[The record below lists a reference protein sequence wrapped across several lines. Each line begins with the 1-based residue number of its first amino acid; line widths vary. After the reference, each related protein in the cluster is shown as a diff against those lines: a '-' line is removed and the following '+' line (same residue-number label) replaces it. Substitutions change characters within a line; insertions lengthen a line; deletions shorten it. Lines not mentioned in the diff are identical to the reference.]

1 LGWPASEGKGN
12 SNEIYGSPSADHLL
26 GVASPE
32 GRPLI
37 QDAFP
42 ADRTD
47 VDQAA
52 APNIGEVRMTRVTLH
67 DLYGESTVHWH
78 FIAAEQATVGFLQ
91 PLDAVR
97 PLGRHEVPQLIG
109 QQGGVG

>member
-1 LGWPASEGKGN
+1 
-12 SNEIYGSPSADHLL
+12 
-26 GVASPE
+26 
-32 GRPLI
+32 
-37 QDAFP
+37 
-42 ADRTD
+42 
-47 VDQAA
+47 
-52 APNIGEVRMTRVTLH
+52 MTRVTLH